1 MKKYLPLLISFA
13 LLATPAANQQPSLP
27 AFVKSVDTPW
37 KGYVFIIPIEKRST
51 KKEVEKLNNWECLGS
66 ADKITVR
73 PGPGVKQACQLI
85 IDEKDTY
92 TQPSGARLLK
102 PGIKILAGKKGDFYF
117 VSELISTNNYPF
129 IIHNEEEQPQPTD

>member
-1 MKKYLPLLISFA
+1 MMKYLPLLISFA

-27 AFVKSVDTPW
+27 AFVKHADTPW

-51 KKEVEKLNNWECLGS
+51 KKEVEKLNNWECLGT
-66 ADKITVR
+66 ADRITLR
-73 PGPGVKQACQLI
+73 PGPGVKQACQII

-102 PGIKILAGKKGDFYF
+102 PGIRIISGKKGDFYF

-129 IIHNEEEQPQPTD
+129 IIHNEEEQGRETD

>member
-1 MKKYLPLLISFA
+1 MMKYLPLLISFA

-27 AFVKSVDTPW
+27 AFVKHADTPW

-51 KKEVEKLNNWECLGS
+51 KKEVEKLNNWECLGT
-66 ADKITVR
+66 ADRITVR
-73 PGPGVKQACQLI
+73 PGPGVKQACQII

-102 PGIKILAGKKGDFYF
+102 PGIRIISGKKGDFYF

-129 IIHNEEEQPQPTD
+129 IIHNEEEQGRETD

>member
-1 MKKYLPLLISFA
+1 MMKYLPLLISFA

-27 AFVKSVDTPW
+27 AFVKHADTPW

-51 KKEVEKLNNWECLGS
+51 KKEVEKLKNWECLGS
-66 ADKITVR
+66 ADRITVR
-73 PGPGVKQACQLI
+73 PGPGVKQACQII

-102 PGIKILAGKKGDFYF
+102 PGIRIISGKKGDFYF

-129 IIHNEEEQPQPTD
+129 IIHNEEEQGRETD

>member
-1 MKKYLPLLISFA
+1 MKYLPLLISFA

-27 AFVKSVDTPW
+27 AFVKIPDTPW

-102 PGIKILAGKKGDFYF
+102 PGIKILAGKKGDFI
-117 VSELISTNNYPF
+117 L
-129 IIHNEEEQPQPTD
+129 